1 LAPTHPVA
9 SGEHSETE
17 SACESMSI
25 VCGTVLFSFY
35 KVFVLTLSSP
45 GNKPTRGELA
55 NDKGP
60 HDLPFVDCEREVNG
74 TWHLTVRRVGSF
86 ANLLLFSCQ

>member
-1 LAPTHPVA
+1 
-9 SGEHSETE
+9 
-17 SACESMSI
+17 MSI

-60 HDLPFVDCEREVNG
+60 HDLPFVDCEREVNVVNEAF
-74 TWHLTVRRVGSF
+74 LIRIGSVIF
-86 ANLLLFSCQ
+86 CVLGEVLLDSCFQYVEVA